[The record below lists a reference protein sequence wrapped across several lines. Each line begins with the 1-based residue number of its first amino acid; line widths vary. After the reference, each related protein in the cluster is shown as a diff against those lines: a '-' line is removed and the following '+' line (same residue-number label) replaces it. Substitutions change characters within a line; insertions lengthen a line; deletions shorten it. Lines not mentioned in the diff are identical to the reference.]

1 MSYDRCLMDKFVIQG
16 PNKIFGDLR
25 ASGSKNAA
33 LPILFATILSD
44 KTHTLR
50 NVPCL
55 HDMESTLKMLL
66 HFGCNVEQRFESAFG
81 STWTVNTSDIKKAEA
96 PYDLVRKMRASF
108 FSLGPLLG
116 RLGWGKVSLP
126 GGCAIGARPVDL
138 HLMGFENLGAQID
151 QSGGYVEIKAPG
163 GRLPGG
169 KVVFP
174 KISVGATEN
183 VMSAAVTARGE
194 TLIENAAAE
203 PEVRYLAE
211 VLISMGAKIEG
222 HGTNTIRIQGVDS
235 LGAINY
241 DIPSDRIEVG
251 TYLIATQLLGGDVT
265 VLNAPI
271 QDLDILL
278 EKLRLS
284 GAQVDVLGQSVRV
297 LGSEKI
303 QPVSLKTEAFP
314 GFATDLQAQW
324 VALMTHADGTS
335 EVEETIFE
343 NRYMHVPELIRMG
356 GKYEI
361 QGSKLKVFGKPNSL
375 MGAPVMA
382 TDLRASAS
390 LVLAGL
396 AAKGETHV
404 KRIYH
409 LDRGYESMEVKFR
422 ALGANVERRVD
433 D

>member
-1 MSYDRCLMDKFVIQG
+1 MDKLVIRG

-44 KTHTLR
+44 KKHIVK

-55 HDMESTLKMLL
+55 HDMESSLKMLL
-66 HFGCNVEQRFESAFG
+66 HFGCHVEQRFETAFG
-81 STWTVNTSDIKKAEA
+81 AKWNIDSSAVKQAEA

-138 HLMGFENLGAQID
+138 HLMAFEKLGASIEQV
-151 QSGGYVEIKAPG
+151 GGYVEIKAPG
-163 GRLPGG
+163 GRLVGN

-183 VMSAAVTARGE
+183 LLMAAVTARGE
-194 TLIENAAAE
+194 TLIKNAAAE
-203 PEVRYLAE
+203 PEVRYLGEA
-211 VLISMGAKIEG
+211 LKTMGAKIEG
-222 HGTNTIRIQGVDS
+222 HGSNTIFIQGVDH
-235 LGAINY
+235 LGAMDY
-241 DIPSDRIEVG
+241 EIPSDRIEAG
-251 TYLIATQLLGGDVT
+251 TYLIAAQLLGGDLTLV
-265 VLNAPI
+265 NAPVE
-271 QDLDILL
+271 DLGIVF
-278 EKLRLS
+278 EKLRES
-284 GAQVDVLGQSVRV
+284 GARLDIEGPSVR
-297 LGSEKI
+297 LIASEKI
-303 QPVSLKTEAFP
+303 KPVSIVTEAYP

-324 VALMTHADGTS
+324 VALMTHADGDS
-335 EVEETIFE
+335 AIDETIFE
-343 NRYMHVPELIRMG
+343 NRFMHVPELIRMG
-356 GKYEI
+356 GKYTIE
-361 QGSKLKVFGKPNSL
+361 GSHLKIHGKPGIL
-375 MGAPVMA
+375 TGAPVMA

-396 AAKGETHV
+396 AAQGETSI

-422 ALGANVERRVD
+422 SLGADIERRMD

>member
-1 MSYDRCLMDKFVIQG
+1 MDKFVIKG

-55 HDMESTLKMLL
+55 QDMESTLKMLL

-81 STWTVNTSDIKKAEA
+81 STWQVSTIAIKKAEA

-138 HLMGFENLGAQID
+138 HLMGFQSLGAEINQV
-151 QSGGYVEIKAPG
+151 GGYVEIKAPG

-169 KVVFP
+169 RVVFP

-183 VMSAAVTARGE
+183 VIAAAVTARGE
-194 TLIENAAAE
+194 TVIENAAAE

-222 HGTNTIRIQGVDS
+222 QGTGTIHIQGVDS
-235 LGAINY
+235 LGSMNY
-241 DIPSDRIEVG
+241 DIPSDRIEAG
-251 TYLIATQLLGGDVT
+251 TYLIAAQLAGGDIT
-265 VLNAPI
+265 IMNAPV
-271 QDLDILL
+271 QDLDILI

-284 GAQVDVLGQSVRV
+284 GAQVDVVGQSVR
-297 LGSEKI
+297 LLSSEKI
-303 QPVSLKTEAFP
+303 NPVSIVTKEFP

-324 VALMTHADGTS
+324 VALMTHADGVS

-343 NRYMHVPELIRMG
+343 NRFMHVPELTRMG

-361 QGSKLKVFGKPNSL
+361 QGSHLTIHGKPGTL
-375 MGAPVMA
+375 TGAPVMA

-422 ALGANVERRVD
+422 ALGADVERRVD

>member
-1 MSYDRCLMDKFVIQG
+1 MDKLVIQG
-16 PNKIFGDLR
+16 PNKIFGNFR

-33 LPILFATILSD
+33 LPILFSTILSD
-44 KTHTLR
+44 KVHTLR

-55 HDMESTLKMLL
+55 HDMESSLKMLL
-66 HFGCNVEQRFESAFG
+66 HFGCNVEQHFDTAFG
-81 STWTVNTSDIKKAEA
+81 STWIVNTSNIQKAEA

-138 HLMGFENLGAQID
+138 HLMAFEKIGATID
-151 QSGGYVEIKAPG
+151 QSGGYVEIKAKG
-163 GRLPGG
+163 GRLTGG
-169 KVVFP
+169 HVVFP

-183 VMSAAVTARGE
+183 LMMAAVTAKGE
-194 TLIENAAAE
+194 TRIDNAAAE
-203 PEVRYLAE
+203 PEVFYLGE
-211 VLISMGAKIEG
+211 VLRKMGARIEG
-222 HGTNTIRIQGVDS
+222 HGTNTIFIQGVDS
-235 LGAINY
+235 LGALDF
-241 DIPSDRIEVG
+241 DIPSDRIEAG
-251 TYLIATQLLGGDVT
+251 TYLIAAQLLGGDVT
-265 VLNAPI
+265 LLNAPVA
-271 QDLDILL
+271 DLQIVLS
-278 EKLRLS
+278 KLKES
-284 GAQVDVLGQSVRV
+284 GAEIDVQGDTIRLVA
-297 LGSEKI
+297 SEKI
-303 QPVSLKTEAFP
+303 KPVNIVTEAFP

-324 VALMTHADGTS
+324 VALMTHAEGES
-335 EVEETIFE
+335 MIEETIFE
-343 NRYMHVPELIRMG
+343 NRFMHVPELTRMG

-361 QGSKLKVFGKPNSL
+361 TGSKLKVFGSPGCLK
-375 MGAPVMA
+375 GAPVMA

-396 AAKGETHV
+396 AAQGETHV

-422 ALGANVERRVD
+422 SLGANVERRAD

>member
-1 MSYDRCLMDKFVIQG
+1 VDKFVVQG
-16 PNKIFGDLR
+16 PSKIFGNFR

-33 LPILFATILSD
+33 LPILFASILSD
-44 KTHTLR
+44 KIHTFR

-66 HFGCNVEQRFESAFG
+66 HFGCNVEQRFDTAFG
-81 STWTVNTSDIKKAEA
+81 STWVVNTQKIQKAEA

-138 HLMGFENLGAQID
+138 HLMAFEKIGATID

-163 GRLPGG
+163 GRLTGG
-169 KVVFP
+169 HVNFP

-183 VMSAAVTARGE
+183 LMMAAVTAKGE
-194 TLIENAAAE
+194 TRIDNAAAE
-203 PEVRYLAE
+203 PEVRYLGE
-211 VLISMGAKIEG
+211 VLRKMGAKLEG
-222 HGTNTIRIQGVDS
+222 HGTPTIFIQGVDS
-235 LGAINY
+235 LGAIDF
-241 DIPSDRIEVG
+241 DIPSDRIESG
-251 TYLIATQLLGGDVT
+251 TYLIGAQLAGGDVT
-265 VLNAPI
+265 LLNAPVD
-271 QDLDILL
+271 DLKIVF
-278 EKLRLS
+278 EKLQES
-284 GAQVDVLGQSVRV
+284 GATIDIEGETVR
-297 LGSEKI
+297 LLASEKI
-303 QPVSLKTEAFP
+303 KPVSLRTEAFP

-324 VALMTHADGTS
+324 VALMTHADGVS

-343 NRYMHVPELIRMG
+343 NRFMHVPELTRMG

-361 QGSKLKVFGKPNSL
+361 NGSSVKIHGSPGVLK
-375 MGAPVMA
+375 GAPVMA

-390 LVLAGL
+390 LVLAGI
-396 AAKGETHV
+396 AAQGETHV

-422 ALGANVERRVD
+422 SLGANVERRAD